1 MKEDVISMTASEI
14 RTKYDVDEAIARA
27 KSAPEVSLEEIG
39 VEPGDVVARGFA
51 AFKEHINRNGRPK
64 VKDPKVSVSIRIP
77 LSAAENLRATGPGW
91 QTRMSNYLLK
101 GISRGDLGLL
111 SSSGKVSDNI

>member
-1 MKEDVISMTASEI
+1 MKEKIISMTVNEI
-14 RTKYDVDEAIARA
+14 RAKYDADKAITMA
-27 KSAPEVSLEEIG
+27 KSAPETSFEEIG
-39 VEPGDVVARGFA
+39 VEHGEVIARGFA

-77 LSAAENLRATGPGW
+77 LSAAQNLRATGPGW

-101 GISRGDLGLL
+101 GISRGEL
-111 SSSGKVSDNI
+111 